1 MLLYDREVGHL
12 SQRGNCWTYFGAF
25 DRKKPLTLGLRS
37 QKPKIITNKDCK
49 NEIIVVPLHLNLNIA
64 VFMNKK
70 IWLLSF
76 TIALGLQ
83 IQAQRQDDM
92 RQTVEY
98 LASQELGGRYPAT
111 HGDTLASEF
120 IVSQLRSMKLKP
132 IVKGKKETG
141 YYHNFTYG
149 KNEKRTTHNI
159 IAVIPGKDKRLRNEF
174 IVVGSHYD
182 HLGMGGQGSGS
193 RRPDTLGVHP
203 GADDNASGDAVVLQ
217 LARHFKQ
224 VGSPRSIIIA
234 FFGAEEQ
241 GLVGSKFFLDW
252 MKHADARRINLP
264 DSLKGIVAMV
274 NLDMVGRM
282 RGQSMSVSGTGTSS
296 SFKAMVED
304 AAQLSGLR
312 ASCIPDGYGPS
323 DQASFVAADIPVLF
337 LTTGG
342 HMEYHTPADVPST
355 LNYNGM
361 QQTLDFSKLLI
372 ARLAA
377 LPEAPDYINVPSTQT
392 MKHAKFKVTLGLMP
406 DVMGA
411 STIPGLR
418 ADIVVAGKPAHNAGI
433 RSGDIIQEIDGKAVN
448 DINEYME
455 RLSELKAGDTI
466 PVKVLRGEETIV
478 FQVHLTPPV
487 R

>member
-1 MLLYDREVGHL
+1 M
-12 SQRGNCWTYFGAF
+12 
-25 DRKKPLTLGLRS
+25 KK
-37 QKPKIITNKDCK
+37 
-49 NEIIVVPLHLNLNIA
+49 NIW
-64 VFMNKK
+64 
-70 IWLLSF
+70 ILSF
-76 TIALGLQ
+76 AFAFGLQ
-83 IQAQRQDDM
+83 VQAQRQDDM

-132 IVKGKKETG
+132 VVKGKKKTG
-141 YYHNFTYG
+141 YYHDFTYG

-159 IAVIPGKDKRLRNEF
+159 IAVIPGKDKRLRHEY

-182 HLGMGGQGSGS
+182 HLGMGGEGSGS

-217 LARHFKQ
+217 LARHFKKMR
-224 VGSPRSIIIA
+224 SPR
-234 FFGAEEQ
+234 
-241 GLVGSKFFLDW
+241 KFFLDW
-252 MKHADARRINLP
+252 MRHDDARRINLP

-282 RGQSMSVSGTGTSS
+282 RDHAMSVSGTGTSS
-296 SFKAMVED
+296 GFKAMVED
-304 AAQLSGLR
+304 VAQQSGVR
-312 ASCIPDGYGPS
+312 VSCIPDGYGPS

-355 LNYNGM
+355 LNYDGM
-361 QQTLDFSKLLI
+361 QQTLDFSKELI
-372 ARLAA
+372 TRLAA
-377 LPEAPDYINVPSTQT
+377 LPETPDYINVPSTQT

-433 RSGDIIQEIDGKAVN
+433 RSGDVIQEIDGKAVN

-455 RLSELKAGDTI
+455 RLSELKAGTTI
-466 PVKVLRGEETIV
+466 PVKVLRGEEVIV